1 MPRIL
6 VADDEKSMRDFLKIL
21 LQKEGHQVT
30 TAKDGNEAL
39 SIVQDS
45 PVDLVI
51 SDIRMPGMTG
61 LELLEEV
68 KQISIDMPVIMITA
82 FASPDDA
89 VSAMKNGAFDYISK
103 PFNVDEIKSVITSAT
118 AQQEGKEEKV
128 SLSAQFPSI
137 IGESREMLKIFDM
150 IQRVAPTPANVLIFG
165 ESGTGKELVAQAIH
179 SHSQV
184 ANNPFVPITCSA
196 IPEELMESELFGHVK
211 GAFTGAI
218 SDKPGLFNEADTGT
232 AFLDE
237 IGELTPI
244 IQTKLLRVLQERE
257 VKPVGGNKIKQI
269 NVRII
274 AATNKVLE
282 EEIKQKRFREDLF
295 YRLAVVPLRVPPLRE
310 RKADIPLLVDHFLK
324 KYSRILGKEVREMSS
339 YALEVLMKYDFP
351 GNVRE
356 LENIIER
363 GVALENSNIILP
375 ESLSLSTS
383 MGTDLSPAES
393 EEADV
398 PSIFHAV
405 RNEEELFD
413 LGLEKVVNDLEKRLI
428 KFGLEK
434 TNNSKMKA
442 ADLLQISFRSLRY
455 KTKKYGID

>member
-1 MPRIL
+1 
-6 VADDEKSMRDFLKIL
+6 
-21 LQKEGHQVT
+21 
-30 TAKDGNEAL
+30 
-39 SIVQDS
+39 
-45 PVDLVI
+45 
-51 SDIRMPGMTG
+51 
-61 LELLEEV
+61 
-68 KQISIDMPVIMITA
+68 
-82 FASPDDA
+82 
-89 VSAMKNGAFDYISK
+89 
-103 PFNVDEIKSVITSAT
+103 
-118 AQQEGKEEKV
+118 
-128 SLSAQFPSI
+128 
-137 IGESREMLKIFDM
+137 
-150 IQRVAPTPANVLIFG
+150 
-165 ESGTGKELVAQAIH
+165 
-179 SHSQV
+179 
-184 ANNPFVPITCSA
+184 
-196 IPEELMESELFGHVK
+196 
-211 GAFTGAI
+211 
-218 SDKPGLFNEADTGT
+218 
-232 AFLDE
+232 
-237 IGELTPI
+237 
-244 IQTKLLRVLQERE
+244 
-257 VKPVGGNKIKQI
+257 
-269 NVRII
+269 
-274 AATNKVLE
+274 
-282 EEIKQKRFREDLF
+282 
-295 YRLAVVPLRVPPLRE
+295 
-310 RKADIPLLVDHFLK
+310 
-324 KYSRILGKEVREMSS
+324 MSS